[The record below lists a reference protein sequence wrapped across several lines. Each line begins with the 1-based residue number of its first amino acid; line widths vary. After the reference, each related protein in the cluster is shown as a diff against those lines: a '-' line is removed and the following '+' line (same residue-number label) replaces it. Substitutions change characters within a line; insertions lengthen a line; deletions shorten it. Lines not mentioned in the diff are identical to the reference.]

1 MFLKYSIILFTILQ
15 NQEVTYT
22 VAEEMD
28 RAHKTSSLTSL
39 VTLLTLFL
47 FTILLLFFISLYKNN
62 RLRKKIR
69 TLEAKLK

>member
-22 VAEEMD
+22 VAEEME
-28 RAHKTSSLTSL
+28 RAHKSLTVL

-47 FTILLLFFISLYKNN
+47 FTILLLFFIALYKNN
-62 RLRKKIR
+62 KLRKKIR